1 MPTIEIPAN
10 DKGKRLDKFLTDSME
25 ISRSQIQRLIKEGA
39 ITLNGKHT
47 KPGEEL
53 AAGDHIFYPEGELAA
68 PRKDRDTPVLDVLYE
83 DDDLLVINKPA
94 GLLVH
99 EALHNEHRPTVVDAL
114 LERYPEITQVGDD
127 PRRPGIVHRLDKDVS
142 GLMVVAKTQQAFDAL
157 KQQFQTRTIQKEYL
171 ALVYGLL
178 PKDADTI
185 NLKISRS
192 KTKGRMVARSGEQD
206 GKEAITQ
213 YDVLKRFS
221 TCTYVSV
228 KILTGRTHQIRVH
241 FQALGYPVVGDK
253 LYKVRGMK
261 FREIPLPR
269 LFLHSHN
276 LTLRLMNGEEKSFTT
291 PLPDELNSLLQK
303 LPTL

>member
-1 MPTIEIPAN
+1 MPTIEMTA
-10 DKGKRLDKFLTDSME
+10 DHKGKRLDKFLTEKME
-25 ISRSQIQRLIKEGA
+25 ASRSHIQRLIKEGS
-39 ITLNGKHT
+39 ITVNGKKV

-53 AAGDHIFYPEGELAA
+53 HAGDHIYYPEAELHT
-68 PRKDRDTPVLDVLYE
+68 PQKDGNAPVLDVVYE
-83 DDDLLVINKPA
+83 DDDLMVINKPA

-114 LERYPEITQVGDD
+114 LEGYPEVAEVGDD
-127 PRRPGIVHRLDKDVS
+127 QHRPGIVHRLDKDVS
-142 GLMVVAKTQQAFDAL
+142 GLMVIAKTQQAFQAL
-157 KQQFQTRTIQKEYL
+157 KQQFQTRTIKKDYL

-178 PKDADTI
+178 PKDTDTI
-185 NLKISRS
+185 HLKISRS
-192 KTKGRMVARSGEQD
+192 KTKGRMVARSGEQE
-206 GKEAITQ
+206 GKEAITH

-228 KILTGRTHQIRVH
+228 NILTGRTHQIRVH
-241 FQALGYPVVGDK
+241 FQAIGYPIVGDK

-269 LFLHSHN
+269 LFLHSHK
-276 LTLRLMNGEEKSFTT
+276 LTIRLLDGKERTFAT
-291 PLPDELNSLLQK
+291 PLPDELDSLLQK